1 MVINRNYPDG
11 RRQVKTFG
19 IDSDRAPL
27 SIKRDP
33 PSKVTIQKGR
43 KIKNWRKRVGV
54 EPTHRGLDR
63 YTGFEAQEG
72 HRNPM
77 RFLNV
82 SGTPEYTSARIS
94 VRIHGFTFRRFHRYS
109 YLAHAFGPVE
119 EAGPDSEEPQWI

>member
-1 MVINRNYPDG
+1 M
-11 RRQVKTFG
+11 
-19 IDSDRAPL
+19 
-27 SIKRDP
+27 
-33 PSKVTIQKGR
+33 
-43 KIKNWRKRVGV
+43 GV

-82 SGTPEYTSARIS
+82 TPGRLNPST
-94 VRIHGFTFRRFHRYS
+94 HGFPCGPVDSSFGGFIDNS

-119 EAGPDSEEPQWI
+119 EAGPDSEEPQ